1 MKVAVLGAA
10 GWVGRAVLENF
21 AGKHEVRAFEI
32 NPEAWDVYRDIDGE
46 WEGEKVYGDI
56 ADFHAVDKALEGM
69 VGVVHLTAY
78 FGGEKPPEED
88 EKPFLVNVKGLW
100 NVLESARQ
108 RELVRVVHMGSCQVE
123 HPEGIFF
130 SADIRRPDASLYAVG
145 KRLQEELCRQYHDA
159 YAQRIIVFRPASI
172 IDTRSNTGRD
182 GQPAGGGT
190 SWVCRHDLAQAC
202 HLALESTTI
211 DFDIMHTAGHP
222 EAEKYCNVARSR
234 ELLGLE
240 YKGQLAGEA

>member
-1 MKVAVLGAA
+1 MSIVNLTPSAV
-10 GWVGRAVLENF
+10 EN
-21 AGKHEVRAFEI
+21 I
-32 NPEAWDVYRDIDGE
+32 
-46 WEGEKVYGDI
+46 
-56 ADFHAVDKALEGM
+56 
-69 VGVVHLTAY
+69 
-78 FGGEKPPEED
+78 
-88 EKPFLVNVKGLW
+88 
-100 NVLESARQ
+100 
-108 RELVRVVHMGSCQVE
+108 
-123 HPEGIFF
+123 
-130 SADIRRPDASLYAVG
+130 

-202 HLALESTTI
+202 HLALESTI

-234 ELLGLE
+234 EILGLE
-240 YKGQLAGEA
+240 YKGLPPTEG

>member
-1 MKVAVLGAA
+1 MKVAVFGAA

-21 AGKHEVRAFEI
+21 AGKHEVRAVEI
-32 NPEAWDVYRDIDGE
+32 NPEAWDVYREIDGE

-69 VGVVHLTAY
+69 DGVVHLTAY

-88 EKPFLVNVKGLW
+88 EKPFLVNIKGLW

-108 RELVRVVHMGSCQVE
+108 RQLVRVVHMGSCQVE
-123 HPEGIFF
+123 HPDGIFF
-130 SADIRRPDASLYAVG
+130 SADIRRPDAGLYAVG

-182 GQPAGGGT
+182 GQPGGGGT

-202 HLALESTTI
+202 HLALESTAI

-222 EAEKYCNVARSR
+222 EAEKYCNVTRSR

-240 YKGQLAGEA
+240 YKGQLGDDA